1 MRVNLNLTLKEK
13 QMKNEI
19 ENKNNQSVWSVKDI
33 VDWFGGEQVTLAKKL
48 GVTKAAVSYWVSENK
63 IPANRAIQ
71 IEQITKGNFKA
82 VDLPIIKR
90 R

>member
-19 ENKNNQSVWSVKDI
+19 ENKNNQSLRSVKDI

>member
-1 MRVNLNLTLKEK
+1 MKVNLNLTFLEM
-13 QMKNEI
+13 QMENEI
-19 ENKNNQSVWSVKDI
+19 EGNIVSVDDV
-33 VDWFGGEQVTLAKKL
+33 VEWFGGKQETVAKTL

-71 IEQITKGNFKA
+71 VEQLTDGAIKA

-90 R
+90 